1 MRKALT
7 VLSAVLL
14 VFTFVSCSQDS
25 GTDDI
30 PAENQIISNIS
41 DNKIQDVELTR
52 NTTVTL
58 TELEKNGLYGIY
70 PENIDRNIS
79 SRAAVNGLVPTQG
92 GTYLHLSDG
101 TDFSFLGSDVG
112 IAERGKVKVMKYQ
125 PVTEDRA
132 IDTDGTPLYWAE
144 DYGGVY
150 PVFEEYYIVN
160 LEEERLDPSRVALLN
175 YSTGSGSFSTDYGVI
190 DPSSGSLS
198 RDPEFCGLM
207 DLSSKDEIGI
217 FNQVVKREG
226 HRVQEI
232 IPLNPV
238 KLELDEVNTLEL
250 VRYLYEVDGVSCTGE
265 MVLELNIGENSVWD
279 YRFSGSVTDGRK
291 ADGGY
296 RQPYIF
302 PISYDEDTSTV
313 LLYIGE
319 VEEDFIFE
327 IITEENIVSPGTI
340 KLRQI
345 LDEERKKIHFVDVED
360 GMRTTINVNG
370 KDAFTPVVF
379 TSDPDTLHE
388 MQVRGDFTDNG
399 FNIRLAYG
407 HIGNRGYSQ
416 FGLNNHEIKDDDFS
430 NDVLEYLVIRNPEQI
445 EGGVTLSFSKTGFSQ
460 DGAKDV
466 IVDASGLSDVLSDV
480 SFSWNNNLVFENL
493 ETGSVYGMYL
503 GENISCSDE
512 RLIRVNR
519 DFYVFLALDEVMRF
533 DASDFEVAGEE
544 TLQVMKLNV
553 DENQS
558 ESTDTMDA
566 IMKTEDGDLYL
577 NCFRFEI
584 EEDGEYALIN
594 QSSGSGSM
602 SSSWY
607 FINCETGEEI
617 YSYDSYVYDFTGI
630 DNVILVS
637 NIRLREGKCENNFSL
652 MPPVYLNP
660 NEFTA
665 FTLPGFFKG
674 DAPGNFEFVLEMKFD
689 EGDLD
694 ISALRYPNVTDQN
707 GQRVPYFYPFS
718 VNHDTNTVLIY
729 GGSPEGNL
737 SYVVSEYHGSV
748 NSGKMRIR
756 GIFDEEKNEIELIAL
771 NDSSSFEKEISF
783 NEGPKL
789 VIFESDDLEDAM
801 NWKVSCDKDV
811 KADVALKLYRE
822 DSTGSSSCS
831 LYAENGYQY
840 TLEPDEILEAILIDS
855 SAEGTVTL
863 KFEKI

>member
-14 VFTFVSCSQDS
+14 AFTFVSCSQDS

-70 PENIDRNIS
+70 PENIGRNIS

-207 DLSSKDEIGI
+207 DLSSKNEIGI

-238 KLELDEVNTLEL
+238 KLELDKVNTLEP
-250 VRYLYEVDGVSCTGE
+250 VRYLYEVDVVSCTGE

-345 LDEERKKIHFVDVED
+345 SDEERKKIHFVDVED
-360 GMRTTINVNG
+360 GMSTTINVNG

-493 ETGSVYGMYL
+493 ETDSVYGMYL

-607 FINCETGEEI
+607 FINSETGEEI
-617 YSYDSYVYDFTGI
+617 YSDNSFVYDFTGT
-630 DNVILVS
+630 DNVIMVS
-637 NIRLREGKCENNFSL
+637 NIRLIEGKCENNYSII
-652 MPPVYLNP
+652 PPVYLNP
-660 NEFTA
+660 NEFTD

-674 DAPGNFEFVLEMKFD
+674 DAPGDFEFVLEMKFD
-689 EGDLD
+689 EGYLD
-694 ISALRYPNVTDQN
+694 VSGLRYPNVTDQD
-707 GQRVPYFYPFS
+707 GHRVPYFYPFS
-718 VNHDTNTVLIY
+718 VDHATNTVLIY
-729 GGSPEGNL
+729 GGSPEGCL
-737 SYVVSEYHGSV
+737 SYVISDYNSPL
-748 NSGKMRIR
+748 NSGKIQIR
-756 GIFDEEKNEIELIAL
+756 HITNEEKALIQEIDL
-771 NDSSSFEKEISF
+771 SSEVGSKEIHF
-783 NEGPKL
+783 NEGLTL
-789 VIFESDDLEDAM
+789 VICNSEKTEDAM
-801 NWKVSCDKDV
+801 NWKISCNEV
-811 KADVALKLYRE
+811 TADVALKLYRE
-822 DSTGSSSCS
+822 NSTGSSSCS
-831 LYAENGYQY
+831 LYRENNFQY
-840 TLEPDEILEAILIDS
+840 ILESDDILEAILIDS
-855 SAEGTVTL
+855 SREGTVTL
-863 KFEKI
+863 TFERK

>member
-14 VFTFVSCSQDS
+14 AFTFVSCSQDS

-70 PENIDRNIS
+70 PENIGRNIS

-132 IDTDGTPLYWAE
+132 IDTDDTPLYWAE
-144 DYGGVY
+144 DYDGVY

-160 LEEERLDPSRVALLN
+160 LKEEEGLDPSRVALLN
-175 YSTGSGSFSTDYGVI
+175 YSTGNGSFSTDYGVI

-198 RDPEFCGLM
+198 RDPEFSGLM
-207 DLSSKDEIGI
+207 DLSSKNEIGI
-217 FNQVVKREG
+217 FNQVMRRDG
-226 HRVQEI
+226 HRVQKI
-232 IPLNPV
+232 IPLTPI
-238 KLELDEVNTLEL
+238 KLELDKVNTLEP

-319 VEEDFIFE
+319 VKEDFIFE

-340 KLRQI
+340 KLRPI
-345 LDEERKKIHFVDVED
+345 SGEERNKIHFVDVKD
-360 GMRTTINVNG
+360 VMSTTIHVNAE
-370 KDAFTPVVF
+370 DAFTPVVF
-379 TSDPDTLHE
+379 TSDTDTLHE
-388 MQVRGDFTDNG
+388 MQVKGDFTDNS

-407 HIGNRGYSQ
+407 HIDNRGYSQ

-430 NDVLEYLVIRNPEQI
+430 NDVLEYLVIRNREQV
-445 EGGVTLSFSKTGFSQ
+445 EGYVTLSFSKTGFIQ
-460 DGAKDV
+460 EEAED
-466 IVDASGLSDVLSDV
+466 ITVDASDLSAKLSDV
-480 SFSWNNNLVFENL
+480 SFGWNNNLVFENL

-694 ISALRYPNVTDQN
+694 ISALRYPNVTDQD
-707 GQRVPYFYPFS
+707 GHRVPYFYPFS
-718 VNHDTNTVLIY
+718 VDHATNTVLIY
-729 GGSPEGNL
+729 GGSPEGCL
-737 SYVVSEYHGSV
+737 SYVISDYNSPL
-748 NSGKMRIR
+748 NSGKIQIR
-756 GIFDEEKNEIELIAL
+756 HITNEEKALIQEIDL
-771 NDSSSFEKEISF
+771 SSEVGSKEIHF
-783 NEGPKL
+783 NEGLTL
-789 VIFESDDLEDAM
+789 VICNSEKTEDAM
-801 NWKVSCDKDV
+801 NWKISCNEV
-811 KADVALKLYRE
+811 TADVALKLYRE
-822 DSTGSSSCS
+822 NSTGSSSCS
-831 LYAENGYQY
+831 LYRENNFQY
-840 TLEPDEILEAILIDS
+840 ILESDDILEAILIDS
-855 SAEGTVTL
+855 NREGTVTL
-863 KFEKI
+863 TFERK

>member
-7 VLSAVLL
+7 ILFAVLL
-14 VFTFVSCSQDS
+14 AFSFSSCSQADDS
-25 GTDDI
+25 EDLPAEKQTVSNIRDNEVQDI
-30 PAENQIISNIS
+30 P
-41 DNKIQDVELTR
+41 LTR

-58 TELEKNGLYGIY
+58 TNLEDGGLYGIY
-70 PENIDRNIS
+70 PENQGRS
-79 SRAAVNGLVPTQG
+79 MTSRSAGNGLIPTQG
-92 GTYLHLSDG
+92 GTYLHPSDG
-101 TDFSFLGSDVG
+101 SDFSFLGSDVG
-112 IAERGKVKVMKYQ
+112 ISGRGNVKIMKYQ

-160 LEEERLDPSRVALLN
+160 LEEERLNPSRVALLN

-238 KLELDEVNTLEL
+238 KLELDEVNTLEP

-360 GMRTTINVNG
+360 GMSTTINVNG

-519 DFYVFLALDEVMRF
+519 DFYVFLALDDVMRF
-533 DASDFEVAGEE
+533 ESSVFEVASEAK
-544 TLQVMKLNV
+544 LQIMKLNMNTGYT
-553 DENQS
+553 ENT
-558 ESTDTMDA
+558 EDMNPV
-566 IMKTEDGDLYL
+566 MNTEDGDLYL

-584 EEDGEYALIN
+584 EEDGEYAVVN
-594 QSSGSGSM
+594 QHNGGGSM
-602 SSSWY
+602 STSWY
-607 FINCETGEEI
+607 FINSETGEEI
-617 YSYDSYVYDFTGI
+617 YSDNSFVYDFTGTG
-630 DNVILVS
+630 NVIMVS
-637 NIRLREGKCENNFSL
+637 NIRLRKGKCENNYSII
-652 MPPVYLNP
+652 PPVYLNP
-660 NEFTA
+660 NEFTD

-689 EGDLD
+689 DGDLD

-789 VIFESDDLEDAM
+789 LIFKSDDPEDAM
-801 NWKVSCDKDV
+801 NWKISCNDDV
-811 KADVALKLYRE
+811 MADVALKLYRE
-822 DSTGSSSCS
+822 NSTGSSSCS
-831 LYAENGYQY
+831 LYPDNGYQY
-840 TLEPDEILEAILIDS
+840 TLEPDEILEAILIDGY
-855 SAEGTVTL
+855 AEGTVAL

>member
-14 VFTFVSCSQDS
+14 AFTFVSCSQDS

-70 PENIDRNIS
+70 PENIGRNIS

-125 PVTEDRA
+125 PVTEDRI
-132 IDTDGTPLYWAE
+132 IDTDDTPLYWAE
-144 DYGGVY
+144 DYDGVY

-160 LEEERLDPSRVALLN
+160 LKEEEGLDPSRVALLN

-198 RDPEFCGLM
+198 RDPEFSGLM
-207 DLSSKDEIGI
+207 DLSSKNEIGI

-226 HRVQEI
+226 HRVQKI

-238 KLELDEVNTLEL
+238 KLGLDEVNTLEP

-345 LDEERKKIHFVDVED
+345 SDEERNKIHFVDVED

-370 KDAFTPVVF
+370 KDVFTPVVF
-379 TSDPDTLHE
+379 TSDTDTLHE
-388 MQVRGDFTDNG
+388 MQVKGDFTDNS

-637 NIRLREGKCENNFSL
+637 NIRLREGKCENNYSII
-652 MPPVYLNP
+652 PPVYLNP
-660 NEFTA
+660 NEFTD

-674 DAPGNFEFVLEMKFD
+674 DAPGDFEFVLEMKFD
-689 EGDLD
+689 EGYLD
-694 ISALRYPNVTDQN
+694 VSGLRYPNVTDQD
-707 GQRVPYFYPFS
+707 GHRVPYFYPFS
-718 VNHDTNTVLIY
+718 VDHATNTVLIY
-729 GGSPEGNL
+729 GGSPEGCL
-737 SYVVSEYHGSV
+737 SYVISDYNSPL
-748 NSGKMRIR
+748 NSGKIQIR
-756 GIFDEEKNEIELIAL
+756 HITNEEKALIQEIDL
-771 NDSSSFEKEISF
+771 SSEVGSKEIHF
-783 NEGPKL
+783 NEGLTL
-789 VIFESDDLEDAM
+789 VICNSEKTEDAM
-801 NWKVSCDKDV
+801 NWKISCNEV
-811 KADVALKLYRE
+811 TADVALKLYRE
-822 DSTGSSSCS
+822 NSTGSSSCS
-831 LYAENGYQY
+831 LYRENNFQY
-840 TLEPDEILEAILIDS
+840 ILESDDILEAILIDS
-855 SAEGTVTL
+855 SREGTVTL
-863 KFEKI
+863 TFERK